1 MKSIKDQFHMDIFM
15 VISKFLTKIF
25 FRVNND
31 LEANVSLRINFMN
44 DVKNKLYT
52 TWRTLNIKFI
62 CLLRN
67 QESLMDSHQKK
78 LELEAEKKTGPK
90 ERVAFDRERDMKG
103 TFSFLKL

>member
-52 TWRTLNIKFI
+52 T
-62 CLLRN
+62 
-67 QESLMDSHQKK
+67 
-78 LELEAEKKTGPK
+78 
-90 ERVAFDRERDMKG
+90 
-103 TFSFLKL
+103 